1 MRKVLGNTF
10 LNIND
15 INSKVINSKV
25 DFDFF
30 FNGLR
35 LSCQV
40 GGWTRQPLES
50 PIPEES
56 TKKPVITAVVV
67 IAAGGAGGP
76 LS

>member
-35 LSCQV
+35 LSC
-40 GGWTRQPLES
+40 
-50 PIPEES
+50 
-56 TKKPVITAVVV
+56 
-67 IAAGGAGGP
+67 
-76 LS
+76 